1 MHARRSRGPS
11 RGKSR
16 AEGEVYALVRP
27 AGAFPRRGARWR
39 APTDVVG
46 EIGNGQRPRR
56 PSDEY
61 AAVAVAV
68 DVTRAGHAPTCA
80 IEFEPARIAREDRVE
95 RGPELETGPGPPGLP
110 RDARFDD
117 AVPV

>member
-1 MHARRSRGPS
+1 MAR
-11 RGKSR
+11 
-16 AEGEVYALVRP
+16 ADA
-27 AGAFPRRGARWR
+27 
-39 APTDVVG
+39 DVVG